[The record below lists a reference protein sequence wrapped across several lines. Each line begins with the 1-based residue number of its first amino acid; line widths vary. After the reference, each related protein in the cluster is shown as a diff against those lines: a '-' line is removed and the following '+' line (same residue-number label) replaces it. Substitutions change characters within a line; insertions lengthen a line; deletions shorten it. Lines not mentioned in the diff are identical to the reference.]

1 MNLVNCI
8 SMAQTTGEIYAFAG
22 GAAREVDVAIS
33 PSPRKQE
40 LHRIIQL
47 VMRRRYQ
54 QLSEDTME
62 RLCILVLCVLV
73 PLCRAESPLSPV
85 VSPIAC
91 SATEFE
97 AGVALDL
104 INEDRRTGFVF
115 KPLHVVEVHKQ
126 EVQSHLYPASTIYY
140 LTIDVLET
148 NCSVL
153 SRRSWKD
160 CSQISSFHLWVF
172 GQCKAI
178 ILLSLPWRV
187 QKLLNYNCTTA
198 SVPLSVIVQTCPD
211 CPIPTWGIRS
221 ETREMAEKLLGDFN
235 KESNSTRHFRLDH
248 IESETF
254 QETEC
259 RKTKKNVN
267 LMDCKFLEDKDA
279 RVGFCWGWLTTNYY
293 TGEEDKQ
300 VTCEVY
306 EPKVDRSPE
315 TDYHG
320 PHAFIRGREIQ
331 LEGQEKPGAAGKAHD
346 EPHPSQKGKK
356 PDHPPKDS
364 SHKDHS
370 GFSEEHGEKKPS
382 VRKPKGL
389 VQKFRLNDSD
399 VLPAPAIT
407 ISIPP
412 LPTRPEVRSEFI
424 EFPETDSH
432 LPTCPWT
439 KEDTPEILQYLPR
452 KHNQVSADV

>member
-1 MNLVNCI
+1 
-8 SMAQTTGEIYAFAG
+8 
-22 GAAREVDVAIS
+22 
-33 PSPRKQE
+33 
-40 LHRIIQL
+40 
-47 VMRRRYQ
+47 
-54 QLSEDTME
+54 ME

-254 QETEC
+254 QWVIGPFYFIMFTIKETEC

-279 RVGFCWGWLTTNYY
+279 SVDDESHRPFIPAFLT
-293 TGEEDKQ
+293 DF
-300 VTCEVY
+300 
-306 EPKVDRSPE
+306 
-315 TDYHG
+315 H
-320 PHAFIRGREIQ
+320 
-331 LEGQEKPGAAGKAHD
+331 
-346 EPHPSQKGKK
+346 
-356 PDHPPKDS
+356 
-364 SHKDHS
+364 
-370 GFSEEHGEKKPS
+370 
-382 VRKPKGL
+382 
-389 VQKFRLNDSD
+389 
-399 VLPAPAIT
+399 
-407 ISIPP
+407 
-412 LPTRPEVRSEFI
+412 
-424 EFPETDSH
+424 
-432 LPTCPWT
+432 
-439 KEDTPEILQYLPR
+439 
-452 KHNQVSADV
+452 